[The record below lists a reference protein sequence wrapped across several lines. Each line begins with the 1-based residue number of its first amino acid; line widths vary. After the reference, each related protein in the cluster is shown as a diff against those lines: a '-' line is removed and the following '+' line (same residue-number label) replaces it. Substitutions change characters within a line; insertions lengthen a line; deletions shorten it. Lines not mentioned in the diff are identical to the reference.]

1 MGPVKKVEYVRK
13 RDGRI
18 VPYDESRIANAIFK
32 AAQAVGGEDR
42 KMAEELSSVVT
53 LFVEKEYGNGRI
65 PGIEWPLRR
74 LRCSRTRAA
83 TRGPSNTPKRSWTTS

>member
-32 AAQAVGGEDR
+32 AAQAVGGED
-42 KMAEELSSVVT
+42 LV
-53 LFVEKEYGNGRI
+53 F
-65 PGIEWPLRR
+65 
-74 LRCSRTRAA
+74 
-83 TRGPSNTPKRSWTTS
+83 